1 MVVVVVR
8 QRRTEGP
15 KGRETGWEQMRTEK
29 EREKR
34 DLGWQ
39 AVLEP
44 TCTWWLEVMAVDDG
58 KSLGVS
64 GRSLVESKS

>member
-1 MVVVVVR
+1 
-8 QRRTEGP
+8 
-15 KGRETGWEQMRTEK
+15 MRTEK